1 MHDILVPPKSLCFSA
16 GQHLLFRDRTFG
28 HLPPLSPSLSLHS
41 LRKLALKTT
50 EENLFIPGLLCW
62 EHRQM
67 APELAAQQTQK
78 VLNTI
83 SSKQPAHLPAQP
95 SVGSSAMSPFL
106 GRGPSLRALLTQ
118 ASWQPGAQGSQEE
131 EGRDGDCRLPSQRSR
146 GCCPLVHS
154 LLPQCRA
161 VLGPPSLGHFLVPV
175 RPGGAGCTFILAN
188 EMWVDMMWTPLG

>member
-50 EENLFIPGLLCW
+50 EENLFIPGLWCW

-83 SSKQPAHLPAQP
+83 SSKQPARLPAQP
-95 SVGSSAMSPFL
+95 SVGSSAVSPFL

-118 ASWQPGAQGSQEE
+118 ASCQPGARGLKKRR
-131 EGRDGDCRLPSQRSR
+131 EGMGI
-146 GCCPLVHS
+146 
-154 LLPQCRA
+154 
-161 VLGPPSLGHFLVPV
+161 
-175 RPGGAGCTFILAN
+175 AGCHRKGAEAAAHWFTLSFHSAGRCWGRPAWDISWSLCVQVGQAAHSF
-188 EMWVDMMWTPLG
+188 